1 MKEQLK
7 TSKVEKFLSSNRT
20 KNLLQQTKT
29 HLTHTKHTT
38 VEKKKKKPEKQT
50 NRKEKNRCISFF
62 GFVMDGN
69 VRTIGFPL
77 LLFVLFHKE

>member
-38 VEKKKKKPEKQT
+38 VEKKKEKTRKT
-50 NRKEKNRCISFF
+50 NKQKRKEQVYIIFR
-62 GFVMDGN
+62 
-69 VRTIGFPL
+69 VRYGWERQDHWFPS
-77 LLFVLFHKE
+77 VAVCAVP